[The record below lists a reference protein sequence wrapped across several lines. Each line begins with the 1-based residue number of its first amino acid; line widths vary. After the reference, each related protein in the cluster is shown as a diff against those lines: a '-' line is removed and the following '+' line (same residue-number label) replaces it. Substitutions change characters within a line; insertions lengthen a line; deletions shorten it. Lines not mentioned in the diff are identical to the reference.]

1 MDQFEELQILNQI
14 LAIPTI
20 NGDFNE
26 KNLAD
31 FISKVFSDYDIY
43 NKVDVIKPGIAN
55 VFSEIPGY
63 DDNHCIAVNGH
74 LDTVPYGDLSK
85 WDHNPA
91 VPFVQNNCIYAR
103 GASDMKSGLAAFVVA
118 MCNIKK
124 KGAQPRRTIKFLGT
138 ADEEKGGLGA
148 SYALEQ
154 GILGNPDILIIG
166 EPTNGNLGIAQK
178 GCLWIKLKFFGKT
191 SHGAHPS
198 KGINAL
204 DISFEL
210 YKQIKKSVT
219 KYFHPLLNHATA
231 VITFAKGGIA
241 PNMVPDYSEIMIDIR
256 SVPTLSNQGIIEE
269 INLIVLDF
277 EKRNKGLHIEIEIEN
292 DRKSY
297 EIDPKLIE
305 IKKIRDTYEKV
316 FGKTPLDIGLSYFSD
331 SSIFAEK
338 MPFVPILLFG
348 PGYQD
353 LAHQPNEFIK
363 VSDYLSIIDI
373 YEKILL
379 E

>member
-1 MDQFEELQILNQI
+1 MDQTEALQILIQF

-20 NGDFNE
+20 NGEFNE
-26 KNLAD
+26 KNLAN
-31 FISKVFSDYDIY
+31 FISKIFSDYGIY
-43 NKVDVIKPGIAN
+43 NKVDVIKSGIAN
-55 VFSEIPGY
+55 IFSEIPGD

-85 WDHNPA
+85 WEHNPSF
-91 VPFVQNNCIYAR
+91 PFVQNNVIYAR

-124 KGAQPRRTIKFLGT
+124 KGIRPRRNIKFLGT

-166 EPTNGNLGIAQK
+166 EPTNGNFGIAQK
-178 GCLWIKLKFFGKT
+178 GCLWIKLKVIGKT
-191 SHGAHPS
+191 SHGAYPS
-198 KGINAL
+198 EGINAL
-204 DISFEL
+204 EISFEL
-210 YKQIKKSVT
+210 YKRIKRLVA
-219 KYFHPLLNHATA
+219 KYYHPLLNKASA

-241 PNMVPDYSEIMIDIR
+241 PNMVPDCSEIMIDIR
-256 SVPTLSNQGIIEE
+256 SVPPFSNQRIIEE
-269 INLIVLDF
+269 INLIILKF

-297 EIDPKLIE
+297 EIDPDSIE
-305 IKKIRDTYEKV
+305 IKKIRENCERN
-316 FGKTPLDIGLSYFSD
+316 FGKIPSNIGINYFSD

-338 MPFVPILLFG
+338 MPYVPILLFG
-348 PGYQD
+348 PGYQE
-353 LAHQPNEFIK
+353 LAHQPNEYIK

>member
-1 MDQFEELQILNQI
+1 MDQTEALQILIQF

-20 NGDFNE
+20 NGEFNE
-26 KNLAD
+26 KNLAN
-31 FISKVFSDYDIY
+31 FISKIFSDYGIY
-43 NKVDVIKPGIAN
+43 NKVDVIKSGIAN
-55 VFSEIPGY
+55 IFSEIPGD

-85 WDHNPA
+85 WEHNPSF
-91 VPFVQNNCIYAR
+91 PFVQNNVIYAR

-124 KGAQPRRTIKFLGT
+124 KGIRPRRNIKFLGT

-166 EPTNGNLGIAQK
+166 EPTNGNFGIAQK
-178 GCLWIKLKFFGKT
+178 GCLWIKLKVIGKT
-191 SHGAHPS
+191 SHGAYPS
-198 KGINAL
+198 EGINAL
-204 DISFEL
+204 EISFEL
-210 YKQIKKSVT
+210 YKRIKRLVA
-219 KYFHPLLNHATA
+219 KYYHPLLNKASA

-241 PNMVPDYSEIMIDIR
+241 PNMVPDCSEIMIDIR
-256 SVPTLSNQGIIEE
+256 SVPPFSNQRIIEE
-269 INLIVLDF
+269 INLIILKF

-297 EIDPKLIE
+297 EINPDSIE
-305 IKKIRDTYEKV
+305 IKKIRENCERN
-316 FGKTPLDIGLSYFSD
+316 FGKIPSNIGINYFSD

-338 MPFVPILLFG
+338 MPYVPILLFG
-348 PGYQD
+348 PGYQE
-353 LAHQPNEFIK
+353 LAHQPNEYIK